1 MQRFC
6 TGVLAGCLLSLF
18 LPALPVFFKIIFL
31 SLLLLSVLYRQWF
44 FAGIFALCS
53 CWHFQL
59 QAYLLAQRQVLAPIA
74 ISSTLTSQSSTT
86 IQVKILSWR
95 LLGEADIDAIVSI
108 EQGAAKG
115 YKLKLRWR
123 DAPAVTVG
131 EHWRLSLQLRAIR
144 YHSNPGRR
152 QQDIQAL
159 LQAIVAEGY
168 VIPQQPAILLS
179 SSPAVRQQL
188 IEQIRYWTADLQSAP
203 LLMAL
208 TVGERQFSSVLW
220 RGVQHSGLGHIL
232 TISGLH
238 IGLVFG
244 WGYLLSGALLKCRPF
259 SGWQPQTTVSIQLL
273 SALFIACCYAYL
285 AGFAIPTLRAAAAL
299 LLIIG
304 SRLLLRPLNGRY
316 AWQLLVALLLLL
328 NPFWVLSYSF
338 WLSVLAVAI
347 IILLSWWL
355 PQPAKR
361 GRSKLAYFLI
371 FQLMLTMSMS
381 LIGIAFFDGVSVL
394 AILSNVIFVSWCSL
408 VAIPLLLFTLCW
420 SLLKLPF
427 MTLLWQA
434 TDWVFYPLWYWLLWC
449 AEQPVWWSVPGLGLA
464 VTLLLA
470 GAAVFIVALRLP
482 RVAQLLLSFTIITAL
497 MLPATRVPKLLL
509 LDTGQSTVMLAQH
522 EGLNWLYLDAD
533 VGRLEGLVQHTVL
546 PQLRY
551 QRWRKLDLVLIPDL
565 NREMYPALRLLQQF
579 DPEVRFYSATP
590 VLAGSHACQQIVL
603 DYPQANFKHWALASA
618 DPCTISV
625 NLAGWHLLL
634 PGRLN
639 VGLEQQLMQRYP
651 ELQSDLYLL
660 ADYGRPSANSLAWLA
675 QLSPGITLLSA
686 NEQGAYRYPL
696 AAVEQRIMLLGLPLY
711 HSGRDGAIRVDF
723 SADKIQINAQKQQ
736 WRLRWLEKPV
746 E

>member
-1 MQRFC
+1 M
-6 TGVLAGCLLSLF
+6 LD
-18 LPALPVFFKIIFL
+18 
-31 SLLLLSVLYRQWF
+31 
-44 FAGIFALCS
+44 
-53 CWHFQL
+53 
-59 QAYLLAQRQVLAPIA
+59 
-74 ISSTLTSQSSTT
+74 
-86 IQVKILSWR
+86 
-95 LLGEADIDAIVSI
+95 EAEIDAIVSI

-123 DAPAVTVG
+123 NAPVVTVG
-131 EHWRLSLQLRAIR
+131 EHWRLSLQLRAVR

-168 VIPQQPAILLS
+168 VVPQQPTILLRK
-179 SSPAVRQQL
+179 SPTVRQQL
-188 IEQIRYWTADLQSAP
+188 MDQMKYWTADLQSAP

-208 TVGERQFSSVLW
+208 TVGERQFSSVMW

-244 WGYLLSGALLKCRPF
+244 WGYLLSGAVLKSGLF
-259 SGWQPQTTVSIQLL
+259 SRLQPSTAMSVQLL
-273 SALFIACCYAYL
+273 TALFAACGYAYL

-299 LLIIG
+299 LVIIG

-347 IILLSWWL
+347 IILLAWWL

-361 GRSKLAYFLI
+361 VRSKLAYFFI
-371 FQLMLTMSMS
+371 FQLTLTMSMS

-394 AILSNVIFVSWCSL
+394 AILSNVIFVSWCSVL
-408 VAIPLLLFTLCW
+408 AIPLLLFTLCW
-420 SLLKLPF
+420 SFLKLPF
-427 MTLLWQA
+427 TALLWQV
-434 TDWVFYPLWYWLLWC
+434 TDWMFYPLWYWLLWC
-449 AEQPVWWSVPGLGLA
+449 AEQPVWWSVPGLGLT

-470 GAAVFIVALRLP
+470 GAAVLIMALRLP
-482 RVAQLLLSFTIITAL
+482 RVAKLLLSFTIITAL

-590 VLAGSHACQQIVL
+590 VLAGAQACQQIVL
-603 DYPQANFKHWALASA
+603 DYPQAKFKHWVLASA
-618 DPCTISV
+618 DPCVISV

-634 PGRLN
+634 PGRLKL
-639 VGLEQQLMQRYP
+639 GAEQQLMQRYP
-651 ELQSDLYLL
+651 DLQTDLYLL

-696 AAVEQRIMLLGLPLY
+696 AAVQQRMMLLGLPLY
-711 HSGRDGAIRVDF
+711 HSGRAGAITVYF
-723 SADKIQINAQKQQ
+723 TADKIQINAEKQQ
-736 WRLRWLEKPV
+736 VRLRWLEKPV